1 MAPALPKPKSRDLI
15 RATAGEDVHLLE
27 QAEGVD
33 GPQQGAQGQA
43 ALDVGQGDVPELL
56 EEAGAVDA
64 GGLILVLRHGLEGGV
79 QQQKH
84 KGDVLPHVDQQDR
97 AEGRFC
103 VHEPVEHRQA
113 QSLQELVDDAVVGG
127 EHHPPAEGHRD
138 GGQQIGQE
146 QQRPHNLLPSLEGVD
161 KYCDQKAEGHLQYHR
176 QDSELDGVPHRLL
189 KISVFKEGDVV
200 IEQHKRGVLR
210 ALQVVVVGK
219 AVYKCENQ
227 GIGRH
232 DQQDYQGGREH
243 SDPEP
248 VCGRL
253 GAIQFCN
260 LVSLHTL
267 ASQTREVWPQGPA
280 PGLLEQRPGR
290 QTAVSFLFQRGW
302 AQAISCSSCSWA

>member
-1 MAPALPKPKSRDLI
+1 MAPALPKPKSQRLDTVCIQELSDGRGGAR

-127 EHHPPAEGHRD
+127 EHHPPAEGH
-138 GGQQIGQE
+138 QE
-146 QQRPHNLLPSLEGVD
+146 
-161 KYCDQKAEGHLQYHR
+161 
-176 QDSELDGVPHRLL
+176 
-189 KISVFKEGDVV
+189 
-200 IEQHKRGVLR
+200 
-210 ALQVVVVGK
+210 
-219 AVYKCENQ
+219 
-227 GIGRH
+227 
-232 DQQDYQGGREH
+232 
-243 SDPEP
+243 
-248 VCGRL
+248 
-253 GAIQFCN
+253 
-260 LVSLHTL
+260 
-267 ASQTREVWPQGPA
+267 
-280 PGLLEQRPGR
+280 
-290 QTAVSFLFQRGW
+290 TAGSR
-302 AQAISCSSCSWA
+302 

>member
-1 MAPALPKPKSRDLI
+1 MDMGGCHQVDVVHAPQGEVLVQGDTAGGAVPVLFCFGAAAVDHHDKGTAGEGRVGTFQQGGLPIAHVDECQLQFFHRRSTHGPLDVEAGQDQHQQCHHDGAGAAEAEVQRLDTVCIQELSDGRGGAR

-113 QSLQELVDDAVVGG
+113 Q
-127 EHHPPAEGHRD
+127 
-138 GGQQIGQE
+138 
-146 QQRPHNLLPSLEGVD
+146 
-161 KYCDQKAEGHLQYHR
+161 Y
-176 QDSELDGVPHRLL
+176 
-189 KISVFKEGDVV
+189 
-200 IEQHKRGVLR
+200 
-210 ALQVVVVGK
+210 
-219 AVYKCENQ
+219 
-227 GIGRH
+227 
-232 DQQDYQGGREH
+232 
-243 SDPEP
+243 
-248 VCGRL
+248 
-253 GAIQFCN
+253 
-260 LVSLHTL
+260 
-267 ASQTREVWPQGPA
+267 
-280 PGLLEQRPGR
+280 
-290 QTAVSFLFQRGW
+290 FLW
-302 AQAISCSSCSWA
+302 H